1 MFCGVAQIF
10 SHPGPTSTVTTDP
23 GDSSPSV
30 SDFVIF
36 VRARCSRQQ
45 PVSLSDCCQGIL
57 CFRVP
62 TAAGAHPSA
71 LASAR
76 AVEKGQARALTMI
89 RFFFGRLRHF
99 FALFPAIPSP
109 PVQGCSALGS
119 LLERLETCQVHPNY
133 PQQVERGVYSRHVKA
148 DSINSVMRVLVA
160 YLLFVQ

>member
-1 MFCGVAQIF
+1 MAQIF

-76 AVEKGQARALTMI
+76 AVEKVQARALTMI

-99 FALFPAIPSP
+99 FALFPMVQETASDFIPIILSKWKE
-109 PVQGCSALGS
+109 VSIRVMSRQT
-119 LLERLETCQVHPNY
+119 RL
-133 PQQVERGVYSRHVKA
+133 
-148 DSINSVMRVLVA
+148 IL
-160 YLLFVQ
+160 